1 MSILSYEENGQTYWK
16 YYLNRR
22 SKKNPRIRLQR
33 MQRGF
38 KSRKEAKA
46 LHEAYFSGMG
56 LIARMMS
63 ARLSYFSKS

>member
-38 KSRKEAKA
+38 KSRKEAEKEERFQ
-46 LHEAYFSGMG
+46 LVQ
-56 LIARMMS
+56 IT
-63 ARLSYFSKS
+63 

>member
-38 KSRKEAKA
+38 KSRKEAEK
-46 LHEAYFSGMG
+46 EIVG
-56 LIARMMS
+56 IV
-63 ARLSYFSKS
+63 